1 MNSPRG
7 YPAISR
13 ATKEDT
19 LAIRRLAKE
28 IWHLH
33 YPGIITVKQI
43 NYMLEQRYGPH
54 VISRSI
60 VSPSCT
66 WFKVAIEK
74 TIMGF
79 GHFEENPSMRSVKV
93 DKLYIH
99 PKIQGQGCATTLM
112 RFTEAHYGKLGFVKL
127 WLQVNK
133 GNEKSIK
140 FYQKTGYKKE
150 KEVVIDIGQGFVMD
164 DLIMSKMIS

>member
-1 MNSPRG
+1 M
-7 YPAISR
+7 
-13 ATKEDT
+13 
-19 LAIRRLAKE
+19 
-28 IWHLH
+28 
-33 YPGIITVKQI
+33 
-43 NYMLEQRYGPH
+43 
-54 VISRSI
+54 
-60 VSPSCT
+60 
-66 WFKVAIEK
+66 
-74 TIMGF
+74 MGF
-79 GHFEENPSMRSVKV
+79 GHFEENPSLRSVKV

-99 PKIQGQGCATTLM
+99 PKIQGQGYASTLM

-140 FYQKTGYKKE
+140 FYHKTGYKKE